1 MLSPYRFVMW
11 LRYPAVI
18 LLLYLTSLHSYLLF
32 HTSIEIL
39 SIIVAASIFL
49 FAWNSRDIIKN
60 EYFLFIGISFFFVAI
75 LDFAHTLTYSGMHLF
90 STATLNHPTQLW
102 ISARFLQ
109 AISFLLA
116 PSFIGRKFSLPKV
129 IFSYFFLSSLFL
141 ADVFF
146 FKILPPSFVDGVGLT
161 NFKKASEIV
170 ISFIYMAAAIRI
182 SRLPREKMDRR
193 ISIYIQL
200 SLVLSILAE
209 MLFSSY
215 STINGFINMLGHLIR
230 LSSNYFVYKA
240 LIEIGLSQ
248 PYKMMFLEIGQ
259 LNSRK
264 DEFIST
270 ASHEIKNPL
279 TVIKLY
285 SGMLEKKL
293 KEASDAKS
301 LEAILQISRQADQ
314 ITRLIGDMQDANH
327 LETGKLSLDIKPFR
341 LDQLFRQVLSDLRP
355 TLHEHRLVFHS
366 SPKIAFRGDSARLS
380 QVLVNL
386 LTNAAK
392 YSPTGT
398 KIEVSLSRERSQIKI
413 SVRDYGPGISREDQS
428 RLFSRYY
435 RTSQGQASASGLG
448 LGLYLCREI
457 VALHH
462 GRIWVESELDHG
474 STFHISLPSK

>member
-1 MLSPYRFVMW
+1 MW
-11 LRYPAVI
+11 FRYPTVI

-32 HTSIEIL
+32 HTTVEIL
-39 SIIVAASIFL
+39 SLVVAASTFM
-49 FAWNSRDIIKN
+49 FAWNSRNLMKN
-60 EYFLFIGISFFFVAI
+60 SYFLFIGISFFFIAL
-75 LDFAHTLTYSGMHLF
+75 LDFAHTLTYPGIQVFPSI
-90 STATLNHPTQLW
+90 TPNPTTQLW
-102 ISARFLQ
+102 LSARLLQ
-109 AISFLLA
+109 ALAFFIA
-116 PSFIGRKFSLPKV
+116 PSFISRKLPILKTV
-129 IFSYFFLSSLFL
+129 IVLSAITAYFLL
-141 ADVFF
+141 DVFF
-146 FKILPPSFVDGVGLT
+146 FKTMPVSYIPGIGLT
-161 NFKKASEIV
+161 QFKKASEIL
-170 ISFIYMAAAIRI
+170 ISIIFMAAVIRT
-182 SRLPREKMDRR
+182 SRLPKENMDRR
-193 ISIYIQL
+193 ISLYIQL
-200 SLVLSILAE
+200 SLVLSILSE
-209 MLFSSY
+209 MLFSAYYAFS
-215 STINGFINMLGHLIR
+215 SLINMAGHLVR

-240 LIEIGLSQ
+240 IIEIGLSQ
-248 PYKMMFLEIGQ
+248 PYQMMFLEIGQ

-293 KEASDAKS
+293 KAANDAKS
-301 LEAILQISRQADQ
+301 VEAILQINRQADQ
-314 ITRLIGDMQDANH
+314 ITRLLGDMQDANH
-327 LETGKLSLDIKPFR
+327 LETGKLSLDMKPFR
-341 LDQLFRQVLSDLRP
+341 LDQLFRQVLSDIRP

-457 VALHH
+457 VALHQ
-462 GRIWVESELDHG
+462 GRIWVESELGHG
-474 STFHISLPSK
+474 STFHISLPTKM